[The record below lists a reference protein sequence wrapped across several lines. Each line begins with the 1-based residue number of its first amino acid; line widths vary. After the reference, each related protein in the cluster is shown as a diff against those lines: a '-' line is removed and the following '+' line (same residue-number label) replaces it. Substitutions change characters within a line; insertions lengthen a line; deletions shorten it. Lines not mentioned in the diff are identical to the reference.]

1 MPSQTFQKK
10 NVLLKINSW
19 DNPLHERIWRS
30 NWMQS
35 KYGHISISEYA
46 LDFKM
51 LVNVI
56 NDTDVLPERYWLMNG
71 TIA

>member
-1 MPSQTFQKK
+1 
-10 NVLLKINSW
+10 
-19 DNPLHERIWRS
+19 
-30 NWMQS
+30 MQS